1 MSIGH
6 PDVLQ
11 IHLSRDDS
19 FEETSTPKEKLNSLL
34 ASRGVSHPLY
44 NGIPWEEPAERT
56 EQFHIRKAR
65 KAVIASLEEIAPYGA

>member
-1 MSIGH
+1 MLKHHQVSIGH

-34 ASRGVSHPLY
+34 ASRGVSPIRYTMVYLGR
-44 NGIPWEEPAERT
+44 NPPK
-56 EQFHIRKAR
+56 EQNSFI
-65 KAVIASLEEIAPYGA
+65 